1 MLDTALT
8 YVRNDLSIIP
18 CAITKRPVVTSWKPY
33 QTCRPAEIDVYRWF
47 WPPSPLGEAVA
58 IVTGQVSGNL
68 EVLDFDAPALF
79 APWYTQA
86 LQAGI
91 RGLPVVQTQSGGY
104 HVYYRAPAVQGN
116 QKLAVRPQGKR
127 HKTLIETRGEGGY
140 VLAPP
145 SAGYTLQD
153 SDLTA
158 IPTLTTQ
165 QRQTLLELARSFD
178 QRPAEPQHVKR
189 TKPRTRHTRRSRS
202 GGLRPG
208 DDYNRRGDVFD
219 VLGKH
224 RWQLV
229 RRTGE
234 ETHWRRPG
242 KSNGTP
248 SATFNYGGSNLF
260 FVFSTNAGPFEPE
273 RSYSRFGV
281 YAMLEHRGNYAAAAR
296 RLRTLGYGG
305 GTS

>member
-1 MLDTALT
+1 MLNEALH
-8 YVRNDLSIIP
+8 YVRSGLSIIP
-18 CAITKRPVVTSWKPY
+18 CLLSKRPVVTWKPY
-33 QTCRPAEIDVYRWF
+33 QATRPAEIDVYRWF
-47 WPPSPLGEAVA
+47 WPLKPVGEAIA
-58 IVTGQVSGNL
+58 IVTGAISGNL
-68 EVLDFDAPALF
+68 EVLDFDDPTLF
-79 APWYTQA
+79 PPWYTQV

-104 HVYYRAPAVQGN
+104 HVYYRAPEVVGN
-116 QKLAVRPQGKR
+116 QKLAGRPECKGR
-127 HKTLIETRGEGGY
+127 YKTLIETRGEGGY

-145 SAGYTLQD
+145 SYGYTLQD
-153 SDLTA
+153 SSLTA
-158 IPTLTTQ
+158 IPALTTQ

-178 QRPAEPQHVKR
+178 QRPADPQPVQRH
-189 TKPRTRHTRRSRS
+189 KPRTRHTRRARS

-208 DDYNRRGDVFD
+208 DDYNRRGEVFD
-219 VLGKH
+219 VLEKH
-224 RWQLV
+224 RWHLV

-242 KSNGTP
+242 KSTGTP

-260 FVFSTNAGPFEPE
+260 FVFSTNAVPFEPE

-296 RLRTLGYGG
+296 QLRALGYGG
-305 GTS
+305 AA

>member
-1 MLDTALT
+1 MLDAALT

-18 CAITKRPVVTSWKPY
+18 CAITKRPVVTAWKPY

-47 WPPSPLGEAVA
+47 WPPNPLGEAVA
-58 IVTGQVSGNL
+58 IVTGAISGHL
-68 EVLDFDAPALF
+68 EVLDFDDPVLF
-79 APWYTQA
+79 KPWYTQA

-91 RGLPVVQTQSGGY
+91 GGLPVVHTQSGGY

-116 QKLAVRPQGKR
+116 QKLTGRPKGKR
-127 HKTLIETRGEGGY
+127 YQTLIETRGEGGY

-145 SAGYTLQD
+145 SAGYVLQD
-153 SDLTA
+153 SNLNS
-158 IPTLTTQ
+158 IPMLTTE
-165 QRQTLLELARSFD
+165 QRQTLLELARSYD
-178 QRPAEPQHVKR
+178 QRPAEPQYVKR
-189 TKPRTRHTRRSRS
+189 HTPRTRPSRRSCS

-208 DDYNRRGDVFD
+208 DDYNRRGAVFD
-219 VLGKH
+219 VLEKH

-242 KSNGTP
+242 KSHGTP

-260 FVFSTNAGPFEPE
+260 FVFSTNAVPFEPE

-281 YAMLEHRGNYAAAAR
+281 YAMLEHRGNFATAAR
-296 RLRTLGYGG
+296 RLRALGYGG
-305 GTS
+305 AA